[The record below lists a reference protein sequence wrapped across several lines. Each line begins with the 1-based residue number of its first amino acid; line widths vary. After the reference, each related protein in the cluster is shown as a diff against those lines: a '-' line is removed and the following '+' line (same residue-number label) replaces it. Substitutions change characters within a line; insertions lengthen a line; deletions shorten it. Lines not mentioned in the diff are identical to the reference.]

1 MIKTQK
7 YPYAAPQCEELAIT
21 IEGVIASSMTTTNP
35 FGGEEEVL
43 P

>member
-1 MIKTQK
+1 MIKPQK
-7 YPYAAPQCEELAIT
+7 YPYAAPQCEEWAISL
-21 IEGVIASSMTTTNP
+21 EGVIAGSMTTTNP